1 MFEVIFQ
8 SFEFHG
14 IAICQFY
21 ETLSFDFEDFV
32 ALCYIWIDERD
43 YPQSNPELSLDKS
56 GERQYLVFKTEG
68 MVPWS
73 PLDASKVDSPSADNH
88 NVEDAARGWRGLL
101 VHCKVDIKSRTTTNR
116 GFTRRHYLSKVDEL
130 MVQR

>member
-8 SFEFHG
+8 SSEFHG

-21 ETLSFDFEDFV
+21 ETLSFDLEDFV
-32 ALCYIWIDERD
+32 TLCYIRINERD
-43 YPQSNPELSLDKS
+43 YPQSNPELPLYKS
-56 GERQYLVFKTEG
+56 EERQYLVFKTEG

-73 PLDASKVDSPSADNH
+73 PLDASKVDSPSTDNH
-88 NVEDAARGWRGLL
+88 NVEDSARGWRGLL
-101 VHCKVDIKSRTTTNR
+101 VHCKVDIKSRTTTDR
-116 GFTRRHYLSKVDEL
+116 GSTRRHYSTKLNEL